1 MLTKKAKQ
9 TAQELAPK
17 VAKLLAQCDKFART
31 FEKESQTYGKIS
43 TLWRVW
49 QYPDTYQA
57 KTDNPKAAAKAERS
71 RKINPRRWADDLD
84 TIATAR
90 EDQRIS
96 LFVARVNFINK
107 LNYTA
112 AAIAELIRP
121 YWELF
126 ALRKGFEDLGAI
138 LTPFYSD
145 NDFYTCHAFHVHL
158 RISGGNVGAQ
168 LSPSSFI
175 RLNVLISI
183 GSACGI
189 WGKIEGVKMGDNAP
203 AQEIAQPHRLTVKE
217 YKEATAKL
225 EALHDKA
232 REAAAKYCKE
242 SREIVK
248 RLGLYGFAE
257 FLNGYNFSFTK

>member
-1 MLTKKAKQ
+1 MLTNKAKQ

-17 VAKLLAQCDKFART
+17 VAKLLAQCDQFART
-31 FEKESQTYGKIS
+31 FEKESKTFAELS

-49 QYPDTYQA
+49 QYPETNQA
-57 KTDNPKAAAKAERS
+57 KTDNPEAAAQAEKS

-90 EDQRIS
+90 EAQRIA

-121 YWELF
+121 HWELF
-126 ALRKGFEDLGAI
+126 ALRKGFEDLGQL
-138 LTPFYSD
+138 LTPQYGD
-145 NDFYTCHAFHVHL
+145 NDFYTCHAFRVHL

-168 LSPSSFI
+168 LFPSSFI

-183 GSACGI
+183 GSPCGI
-189 WGKIEGVKMGDNAP
+189 WGTVEGVKMGDEAP
-203 AQEIAQPHRLTVKE
+203 AQEVAQPHRLTVEE
-217 YKEATAKL
+217 YTRAAAKL
-225 EALHDKA
+225 EALHEKA
-232 REAAAKYCKE
+232 RQTAAKCCQE